1 MTLRDSPIRLLYK
14 SYAGGVLN
22 RKQYLDIRKEL
33 LRKLDSK
40 GHVNHA
46 DLENFLKLHRNKDD
60 AESVR
65 RYNVSD
71 WIIIILGLTAALAL
85 GIMLYS

>member
-1 MTLRDSPIRLLYK
+1 MLI
-14 SYAGGVLN
+14 
-22 RKQYLDIRKEL
+22 RKQYLDIRREL

-60 AESVR
+60 TETAK
-65 RYNVSD
+65 RYNLSD
-71 WIIIILGLTAALAL
+71 WIIVILGLLAAVAL
-85 GIMLYS
+85 GLMLYS